1 MAITID
7 QQVTGMATAYNP
19 IDYVLSSTNT
29 SETSFKFISDVYV
42 NGVKRHRYLTPADP
56 VYSNGFIDIAS
67 IIESY
72 LTFDFDTSLNDD
84 SIKDNPNSI
93 VEVYVDF
100 GEQYDVSGVITDF
113 SGLATSQTLEVINGS
128 LEYEDYIGFDYTE
141 YLNDS
146 TAATKFLTNAPVNR
160 TIPSDMNAW
169 LYMYNDNSTV
179 YLDKVRVRTY
189 DSNGTINGLFT
200 FSNSY
205 RGGGSYTDNHVRFPV
220 GANLNNVTGVTVNS
234 GALPILDADVASYD
248 VQTFDNLITGTSEI
262 RTYTRDLTCTGFDRY
277 TLHFINELGGF
288 DSFAFDLVHKINW
301 SKEQS
306 NYMTHGYTRSEDA
319 VTRNLT
325 KHQKRSYHTQTNKS
339 IRLTSNWITEAESIW
354 LRELFDSPIIY
365 CEYPDGTLVAVADI
379 DLNTYEEK
387 QNIIDKTFN
396 LEMTVNLAWNNYR
409 QRR

>member
-29 SETSFKFISDVYV
+29 SETSFKFIADVYV

-56 VYSNGFIDIAS
+56 NYSNGFIDIAS

-72 LTFDFDTSLNDD
+72 LTFDFDTALSDD

-93 VEVYVDF
+93 AEVYVDF

-113 SGLATSQTLEVINGS
+113 SGLATSQTLEIINGS

-146 TAATKFLTNAPVNR
+146 SALTKFLTNAPVNR

-179 YLDKVRVRTY
+179 YLDKVRIRTY

-325 KHQKRSYHTQTNKS
+325 KHQKRSYHTETNKS

-365 CEYPDGTLVAVADI
+365 CEYPDGALVAVADI

>member
-56 VYSNGFIDIAS
+56 NYSNGFIDIAS

-72 LTFDFDTSLNDD
+72 LTFDFDTALNDD

-113 SGLATSQTLEVINGS
+113 SGLATSQTLEIINGS
-128 LEYEDYIGFDYTE
+128 LEYEDYIGFDYTD
-141 YLNDS
+141 YYNNSSSL
-146 TAATKFLTNAPVNR
+146 TKFLTNAPVNR

-205 RGGGSYTDNHVRFPV
+205 RGGGNYTDNHLRFPV

-365 CEYPDGTLVAVADI
+365 CEYPDGALVAVADI